1 MSTAIRKALAGA
13 ALVSA
18 CAFSFAAAQ
27 NSGSTDGDT
36 GAQAG
41 APLAPGD
48 AAGAWTLQSKGGAIC
63 AVTLSAKARA
73 GGSFGATVGP
83 ACLNAYAMTAVAGW
97 RPTRDGLAF
106 TDGSG
111 GTVVAFNRWSNSLFV
126 SHRAS
131 GADLQLSRGA
141 PPPKPGS

>member
-1 MSTAIRKALAGA
+1 MSTVIRKALAGA
-13 ALVSA
+13 ALISA
-18 CAFSFAAAQ
+18 CVVSFAAAQ

-41 APLAPGD
+41 TPLAPRE
-48 AAGAWTLQSKGGAIC
+48 AAGPWTLQSKGGAIC
-63 AVTLSAKARA
+63 AVTLTARAGA
-73 GGSFGATVGP
+73 GGSFAATVGP

-97 RPTRDGLAF
+97 KPTHDGLAF
-106 TDGSG
+106 TDASG
-111 GTVVAFNRWSNSLFV
+111 GVVVAFNRWSNSLFV

-141 PPPKPGS
+141 PPPHA